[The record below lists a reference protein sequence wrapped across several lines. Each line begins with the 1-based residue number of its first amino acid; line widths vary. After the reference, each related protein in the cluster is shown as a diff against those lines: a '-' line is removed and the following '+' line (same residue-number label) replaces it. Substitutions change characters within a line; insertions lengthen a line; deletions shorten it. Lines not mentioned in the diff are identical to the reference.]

1 MGRNIII
8 TGCKYIKKMIN
19 TINKKARGRMFVI
32 IVIVALIVA
41 LSWILIANN
50 NVVGRVVSGNEP
62 IKIGII
68 GHFSGDYAAYGI
80 PMKNAVI
87 LAVEEVNN
95 AGGINGKQIELVV
108 EDDTG
113 DSVKASFGINKLI
126 NVDGV
131 DYVISAQGSG
141 ATSAITPIAES
152 NGAILM
158 ITLGSSPGLTSEKDY
173 VFRSVPSDVYQASE
187 MVSYL
192 NGNLKPEKIAGLYVN
207 DPYGMG
213 IKDIVESD
221 VNGEILVGEL
231 YDVGSVDFRVQ
242 LTKIKQSN
250 PDVLI
255 IVGRSNN
262 YPSLLKQ
269 IKELGISATLLAS
282 TEFYDQS
289 VLDKIGVDNV
299 EGIYTLT
306 PKDPQDY
313 VNFKS
318 NYVNSFGEEP
328 SAYSMYAYDGTMSL
342 IESIDAV
349 GDDVDKVRDDL
360 FSVAFNGASG
370 RVGFDDEGDR
380 TGANYAVY
388 KVINGQF
395 VKQ

>member
-1 MGRNIII
+1 ME
-8 TGCKYIKKMIN
+8 K
-19 TINKKARGRMFVI
+19 INKIVGVI
-32 IVIVALIVA
+32 AMIIIVALA
-41 LSWILIANN
+41 LT
-50 NVVGRVVSGNEP
+50 VVIYSSENDTV
-62 IKIGII
+62 KIGVI
-68 GHFSGDYAAYGI
+68 GHFSGDYASYGI
-80 PMKNAVI
+80 PMKNAI
-87 LAVEEVNN
+87 ELAVKEVND

-108 EDDTG
+108 EDDAT
-113 DSVKASFGINKLI
+113 DSIKASSGINKLI

-131 DYVISAQGSG
+131 DYIISAQGSG

-158 ITLGSSPGLTSEKDY
+158 ITLGSSPGLTEGKDY

-187 MVSYL
+187 MVEFI
-192 NGNLKPEKIAGLYVN
+192 NGDLKPEKIAGLYVN

-213 IKDIVESD
+213 IKDIVERG

-231 YDVGSVDFRVQ
+231 YDAGSVDFRVQ

-255 IVGRSNN
+255 IAGRSNN

-282 TEFYDQS
+282 AEFYDQS
-289 VLDKIGVDNV
+289 VLDKIGVNNV

-318 NYVNSFGEEP
+318 RYVNSFGEEP
-328 SAYSMYAYDGTMSL
+328 MAYSMYAYDGVMSL
-342 IESIDAV
+342 IESLDAV

-360 FSVAFNGASG
+360 YGVTINGASG
-370 RVGFDDEGDR
+370 KVGFDSEGDR
-380 TGANYAVY
+380 TGASYAVY